1 MRTKSKVS
9 NGFLKTKIILS
20 ILLSSFCFNHVLL
33 SQEHEAAFSSTNPSI
48 DGQID
53 NSEWQNANTYD
64 IMFIRTDGYDTHY
77 GKLYLQHNDIW
88 LYVGIESEWIS
99 GWDVYMQL
107 RFDGNNDNLLAG
119 NSSTPH
125 TDIQV
130 EYPSPDGWSGYNNYQ
145 YIAGNNAYPT
155 TEPTGTQRAS
165 YGSTS
170 VTYEYC
176 IKISDLNVGL
186 GRIFGFYILHGTD
199 GTSGHSY
206 EYPLNNIRNTPS
218 QWTEVL
224 LENSNYE
231 VRLSSISPIIDGHID
246 NYEWNQA
253 NNYNI
258 AFSRNDGSFDHFGK
272 IYLQYDGFSW
282 LYIGIESEWGSGWD
296 VYMQLRFDG
305 NNDNLLAGNSSTP
318 HTDIQVEYP
327 SPDGWSGYNNYQ
339 YIAGNNAYPTTEPT
353 GTQRESDGSSNVTYE
368 FSIFIS
374 DLNIINPN
382 RTFGFYMLHGT
393 DGTSEHNFEFP
404 KNNIRNDATK
414 WQHITFQY
422 PLSNTPLKH
431 YKSIKISPNPI
442 IDELLVTVNQDVLFP
457 VKIEIIDNKGVTVQK
472 QLITTIHSKID
483 CRNLIEGIYCLR
495 CVSINNEVFWTAKV
509 IKL

>member
-88 LYVGIESEWIS
+88 LYVGIESEWI
-99 GWDVYMQL
+99 
-107 RFDGNNDNLLAG
+107 
-119 NSSTPH
+119 
-125 TDIQV
+125 
-130 EYPSPDGWSGYNNYQ
+130 
-145 YIAGNNAYPT
+145 
-155 TEPTGTQRAS
+155 
-165 YGSTS
+165 
-170 VTYEYC
+170 
-176 IKISDLNVGL
+176 
-186 GRIFGFYILHGTD
+186 
-199 GTSGHSY
+199 
-206 EYPLNNIRNTPS
+206 
-218 QWTEVL
+218 
-224 LENSNYE
+224 
-231 VRLSSISPIIDGHID
+231 
-246 NYEWNQA
+246 
-253 NNYNI
+253 
-258 AFSRNDGSFDHFGK
+258 
-272 IYLQYDGFSW
+272 
-282 LYIGIESEWGSGWD
+282 SGWD